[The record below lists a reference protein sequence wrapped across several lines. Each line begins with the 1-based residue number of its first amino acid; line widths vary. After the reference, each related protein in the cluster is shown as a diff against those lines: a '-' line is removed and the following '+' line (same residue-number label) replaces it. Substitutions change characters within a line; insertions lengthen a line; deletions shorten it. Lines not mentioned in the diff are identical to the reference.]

1 VRNPTLIRIVV
12 AVTALALIVSVAIYV
27 WPGRGPASTPAFSET
42 DVLAVVNGEAV
53 TKGQVYEYMWS
64 QVGPQSVEELITRR
78 LVQQEAGRRGVSVS
92 EDQVDARVAELAEQY
107 GGRETLELLLNSS
120 GMSLEV
126 LRENLRLNLLI
137 EALLAP
143 EIDISEEDLHAYYD
157 ENPQQFVEPEQVQAR
172 HILVE
177 DRETAEDLIRQL
189 EEGADFADLA
199 REHSTDTVSA
209 ENGGDLGWFTRGRMV
224 EPFEEAAFGAEP
236 GAVVGPVETQFG
248 FHVIEVLDKKAE
260 RTIPFEEAR
269 EQIRET
275 LFQQEIQARVGSW
288 LQSLRDQADIE
299 TRY

>member
-1 VRNPTLIRIVV
+1 M
-12 AVTALALIVSVAIYV
+12 
-27 WPGRGPASTPAFSET
+27 E
-42 DVLAVVNGEAV
+42 
-53 TKGQVYEYMWS
+53 
-64 QVGPQSVEELITRR
+64 
-78 LVQQEAGRRGVSVS
+78 
-92 EDQVDARVAELAEQY
+92 VDAQSARESTRTRQPPRRTPGESPIQY
-107 GGRETLELLLNSS
+107 GRPPA
-120 GMSLEV
+120 V
-126 LRENLRLNLLI
+126 
-137 EALLAP
+137 P
-143 EIDISEEDLHAYYD
+143 
-157 ENPQQFVEPEQVQAR
+157 AR
-172 HILVE
+172 RIRVE